1 MATRALYTFTGFPET
16 PVLHLYLHH
25 DGYPTGAAC
34 RFAAALRHHPGATAF
49 LSAFRS
55 TQPAADVLAGS
66 EQAADAEYRYVVELL
81 PGPDARLQLQGWR
94 RLPGANSWTPRCGPM
109 ELAVFIER
117 FLPGGLPGAEPAVL
131 WSPSSAGQQPRGER
145 KG

>member
-1 MATRALYTFTGFPET
+1 MATRALYTFTGFPEA
-16 PVLHLYLHH
+16 PVFHLYLHH
-25 DGYPTGAAC
+25 DGYPT
-34 RFAAALRHHPGATAF
+34 ATAF

-55 TQPAADVLAGS
+55 TQPATVALAGS

-94 RLPGANSWTPRCGPM
+94 RLPGADSWTPRCGPM

-117 FLPGGLPGAEPAVL
+117 FLPGGLPGADPAVS

-145 KG
+145 